1 LDAIFEDLP
10 SVMERLTQRIMP
22 GESVETI
29 SLAQLEKYSIFTAF
43 WGEQQAAA
51 AIVAA
56 VCISYTLSS
65 LKAKLSVQRPGRSR
79 SQAGR
84 FLKHLPGARGAFPA

>member
-1 LDAIFEDLP
+1 MGCKGFVHFLVLDRSGLPVEIYCEEPIGRDL
-10 SVMERLTQRIMP
+10 RGLTLSYGASHPKDMP

-56 VCISYTLSS
+56 VCILTRCR
-65 LKAKLSVQRPGRSR
+65 A
-79 SQAGR
+79 
-84 FLKHLPGARGAFPA
+84 

>member
-1 LDAIFEDLP
+1 MTRQLLCDSRDRFWGARSD
-10 SVMERLTQRIMP
+10 LTQRMMP
-22 GESVETI
+22 AESIETI

-56 VCISYTLSS
+56 VCILTRCR
-65 LKAKLSVQRPGRSR
+65 A
-79 SQAGR
+79 
-84 FLKHLPGARGAFPA
+84 

>member
-1 LDAIFEDLP
+1 
-10 SVMERLTQRIMP
+10 MMP
-22 GESVETI
+22 AESIETI

-56 VCISYTLSS
+56 VCILTRCR
-65 LKAKLSVQRPGRSR
+65 A
-79 SQAGR
+79 
-84 FLKHLPGARGAFPA
+84 